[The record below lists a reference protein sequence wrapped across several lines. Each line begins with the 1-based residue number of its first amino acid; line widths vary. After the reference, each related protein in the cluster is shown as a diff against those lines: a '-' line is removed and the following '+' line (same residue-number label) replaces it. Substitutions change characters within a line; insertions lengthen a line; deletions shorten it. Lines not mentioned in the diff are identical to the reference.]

1 MIFYPVN
8 LPDREESVMKKKII
22 WSWVFNI
29 IIVYFLGM
37 QLTYYISGHTGI
49 TIDPCYLFYSVSY
62 FIGLTLFTFI
72 VPAYFMLNEIFSR
85 DRSNQ
90 NNYSSLT
97 DDTYYKKSLP
107 VLYFDKHC
115 QLTESQLDNKRNVLR
130 QWLHINKNVSIKSV
144 HVKSGLIFMSY
155 KDHVYVD
162 DSDSH
167 SLIIG
172 SSGSGKSFSFILP
185 MLCLMAMTGESG
197 LTVDIKGELSAK
209 TAELFK
215 SKGYDVYFID
225 FIDPENSDCWNP
237 LYLGA
242 KEYIEQLKIKNEQNN
257 QYMNLKESIQKEYEI
272 IYGTDA
278 QIDYESYFG
287 FNDAGDY
294 IYDKEKNRFR
304 TSADFSLAQEYFRD
318 AVEAITS
325 GKKESREDSFW
336 NEEAGRVLEG
346 YIHLLAESGNI
357 DVINIPA
364 VSRIILE
371 GDEIKKKSTRGNT
384 TWLQYYLEKFKS
396 SEDLSKEKLMSYVDS
411 AEQTRKS
418 SRNVLTKHLN
428 SIIINDA
435 IKNMLSQNDI
445 DLENVG
451 KRKTMIY
458 LKVHDEKQTY
468 YPLVTLFI
476 KQLWQCLVKTA
487 RSSPDLRLPIPF
499 HIMFDEMG
507 QFPAFD
513 EITNVLTAGRSRG
526 VRLTAVVQ
534 GYDQLDN
541 AYGKNTAKTI
551 KNNAK
556 NTVYL
561 LSGDYETL
569 DELSKRCGSHFVYR
583 NGRKELERVITPDR
597 LQNFQFGEALIIKQ
611 REQAFITKVIPFDQY
626 VFYPSLKDY
635 QLRDIPKKE
644 PRYFS
649 IKDDIKEKEEN
660 G

>member
-1 MIFYPVN
+1 MVFYSVN
-8 LPDREESVMKKKII
+8 LPGREESVMKKKII
-22 WSWVFNI
+22 WSWVLNM

-37 QLTYYISGHTGI
+37 QLTYFISGHTGI
-49 TIDPCYLFYSVSY
+49 TINPHYLFYSISY

-72 VPAYFMLNEIFSR
+72 VPAYYMLNEIFNR

-115 QLTESQLDNKRNVLR
+115 QLMDSQLDNKRNVLR
-130 QWLHINKNVSIKSV
+130 QWLHINKNESIKSV

-242 KEYIEQLKIKNEQNN
+242 KEYTEQLKIKNEQNN
-257 QYMNLKESIQKEYEI
+257 QYMTLKESIQKEYEI

-325 GKKESREDSFW
+325 GKRNHEKIVSGTRK
-336 NEEAGRVLEG
+336 LEG
-346 YIHLLAESGNI
+346 FWKDTFISWLK
-357 DVINIPA
+357 V
-364 VSRIILE
+364 
-371 GDEIKKKSTRGNT
+371 EI
-384 TWLQYYLEKFKS
+384 
-396 SEDLSKEKLMSYVDS
+396 LMS
-411 AEQTRKS
+411 
-418 SRNVLTKHLN
+418 
-428 SIIINDA
+428 SIF
-435 IKNMLSQNDI
+435 Q
-445 DLENVG
+445 
-451 KRKTMIY
+451 
-458 LKVHDEKQTY
+458 
-468 YPLVTLFI
+468 
-476 KQLWQCLVKTA
+476 
-487 RSSPDLRLPIPF
+487 PF
-499 HIMFDEMG
+499 QESF
-507 QFPAFD
+507 
-513 EITNVLTAGRSRG
+513 
-526 VRLTAVVQ
+526 
-534 GYDQLDN
+534 
-541 AYGKNTAKTI
+541 
-551 KNNAK
+551 
-556 NTVYL
+556 
-561 LSGDYETL
+561 
-569 DELSKRCGSHFVYR
+569 
-583 NGRKELERVITPDR
+583 
-597 LQNFQFGEALIIKQ
+597 
-611 REQAFITKVIPFDQY
+611 
-626 VFYPSLKDY
+626 
-635 QLRDIPKKE
+635 
-644 PRYFS
+644 
-649 IKDDIKEKEEN
+649 
-660 G
+660 

>member
-1 MIFYPVN
+1 
-8 LPDREESVMKKKII
+8 
-22 WSWVFNI
+22 
-29 IIVYFLGM
+29 
-37 QLTYYISGHTGI
+37 
-49 TIDPCYLFYSVSY
+49 
-62 FIGLTLFTFI
+62 
-72 VPAYFMLNEIFSR
+72 
-85 DRSNQ
+85 
-90 NNYSSLT
+90 
-97 DDTYYKKSLP
+97 
-107 VLYFDKHC
+107 
-115 QLTESQLDNKRNVLR
+115 
-130 QWLHINKNVSIKSV
+130 
-144 HVKSGLIFMSY
+144 MSY
-155 KDHVYVD
+155 KNHVYVD

-242 KEYIEQLKIKNEQNN
+242 KEYTEQLKIKNEQNN

-371 GDEIKKKSTRGNT
+371 
-384 TWLQYYLEKFKS
+384 
-396 SEDLSKEKLMSYVDS
+396 
-411 AEQTRKS
+411 
-418 SRNVLTKHLN
+418 
-428 SIIINDA
+428 
-435 IKNMLSQNDI
+435 
-445 DLENVG
+445 
-451 KRKTMIY
+451 
-458 LKVHDEKQTY
+458 
-468 YPLVTLFI
+468 
-476 KQLWQCLVKTA
+476 
-487 RSSPDLRLPIPF
+487 
-499 HIMFDEMG
+499 
-507 QFPAFD
+507 
-513 EITNVLTAGRSRG
+513 
-526 VRLTAVVQ
+526 
-534 GYDQLDN
+534 
-541 AYGKNTAKTI
+541 
-551 KNNAK
+551 
-556 NTVYL
+556 
-561 LSGDYETL
+561 
-569 DELSKRCGSHFVYR
+569 
-583 NGRKELERVITPDR
+583 
-597 LQNFQFGEALIIKQ
+597 
-611 REQAFITKVIPFDQY
+611 
-626 VFYPSLKDY
+626 
-635 QLRDIPKKE
+635 
-644 PRYFS
+644 
-649 IKDDIKEKEEN
+649 
-660 G
+660 